1 MIEIPVAPTLE
12 TRRLKIRLVTQP
24 DLPALLEY
32 NSDDAV
38 TRYLPYASWKGMAD
52 AQEWL
57 GRADTRLAAR
67 EALQFVAVL
76 RDTGSVIGSC
86 LLFHFDEP
94 SRRTEIGYLLGRAHW
109 GAGYMFEAME
119 ALVDFAF
126 AQMMLRRL
134 EAEIDPRN
142 KASAKLLERLGFVQ
156 EGHLRE
162 RWDLKGEL
170 SDSGLYGML
179 RSDWRRLSHSQ
190 SKGEST

>member
-1 MIEIPVAPTLE
+1 VIEFPADPTVE
-12 TRRLKIRLVTQP
+12 TSRLTIRLVTQA

-57 GRADTRLAAR
+57 GRAEARLAAR

-76 RDTGSVIGSC
+76 RETGSIIGSC

-94 SRRTEIGYLLGRAHW
+94 SRRAEVGYLLGRAHW
-109 GAGYMFEAME
+109 GAGYMFEAMH
-119 ALVDFAF
+119 ALADFAF
-126 AQMMLRRL
+126 TQMNLRRL

-142 KASAKLLERLGFVQ
+142 AASAKLLERLGFAH

-170 SDSGLYGML
+170 SDSGLYGLL
-179 RSDWRRLSHSQ
+179 RVDWQAARQ
-190 SKGEST
+190 